1 MTMPEPANSVPVDIA
16 GPGKAPAVAPAG
28 EESAPDDLTDYV
40 TPPPKKVIA
49 VTVLYGKARKGAAMP
64 YDLAGTDE
72 EP

>member
-1 MTMPEPANSVPVDIA
+1 MPEPTNSVPLGLEGA
-16 GPGKAPAVAPAG
+16 GKAPAVAAAG
-28 EESAPDDLTDYV
+28 DEPTPTDLADYV

-49 VTVLYGKARKGAAMP
+49 VAVRYGEARKGAPLP